1 MEIDLRTCRDDELAY
16 FLTTVEAAFGY
27 SPKEEEIQ
35 RFGRILDMSRTIG
48 AFDGESMIGT
58 AADFEFTLTVPGGK
72 LPTAGVTMVG
82 VLPSHRRRGA
92 LTRMMHKQL
101 ENIHE
106 RGEPLAALWASE
118 GNIYQRFGYGV
129 ATLYSRI
136 DIDRSR
142 TGFRNEVPSTGR
154 VRLVDGDKI
163 VDILED
169 VYRRVA
175 DRTPGMFERSREWWE
190 AHRLADPEDDRD
202 GGGPMFKAVWEIDG
216 RAEGYALYRIHQS
229 WEQSAPAGYLHV
241 LEAVG
246 ATPIATRE
254 IWRFLFGVDL
264 VARITAYFQPAL
276 HPLLFMLAEPRRLR
290 AALADAL
297 FVRVVDLKAALEA
310 RSYGAEGSVVL
321 DVRDPLFAH
330 NDGRWKLEV
339 TSSNTQLTRTKEP
352 ADLSLAI
359 NDAGTLYLGGF
370 RWSQLVQSGT
380 VHEEIQGA
388 AWRADEIFRTETEP
402 WCPEVF

>member
-1 MEIDLRTCRDDELAY
+1 MEIDLRACRDDELAY

-35 RFGRILDMSRTIG
+35 RFGRILDMGRTIG

-58 AADFEFTLTVPGGK
+58 AADFEFTMTVPGGK

-82 VLPSHRRRGA
+82 VLPSHRRRGV

-101 ENIHE
+101 ENVRA
-106 RGEPLAALWASE
+106 RGEPLAALWPSE

-129 ATLYSRI
+129 AMFYSRI
-136 DIDRSR
+136 DIERTR
-142 TGFRNEVPSTGR
+142 TGFRNEIPSTGR
-154 VRLVDGDKI
+154 IRLVDGDKT
-163 VDILED
+163 VDILDD
-169 VYRRVA
+169 VYRRVC
-175 DRTPGMFERSREWWE
+175 DTTPGMFERSRDWWE
-190 AHRLADPEDDRD
+190 AYRLADPEDDRD

-216 RAEGYALYRIHQS
+216 RAEAYALYRINQS

-290 AALADAL
+290 AALVDAL
-297 FVRVVDLKAALEA
+297 LIRVVDLKSALEA
-310 RSYGAEGSVVL
+310 RSYGAEGSIVL
-321 DVRDPLFAH
+321 DVTDPLFAH

-339 TSSNTQLTRTKEP
+339 TASNTELKRTKES

-359 NDAGTLYLGGF
+359 NDVGTLYLGGF

-380 VHEEIQGA
+380 VREATEGA
-388 AWRADEIFRTETEP
+388 AWRADAIFRTETEP